1 MTVAVR
7 RRIDDDLHAFWTGWR
22 GTVGAP
28 VLRAEIDAGRGR
40 KLAAP
45 DGVELGPIVVRKED
59 IVVRKI
65 KARCSNLSKES
76 DS

>member
-7 RRIDDDLHAFWTGWR
+7 RRIDDDLDAFWTGSC
-22 GTVGAP
+22 GTIGTP

-45 DGVELGPIVVRKED
+45 DGVELGPVVVRKED
-59 IVVRKI
+59 IVVRKV
-65 KARCSNLSKES
+65 KARCGNLSKES